1 MFFDPVEERPDG
13 RKYNPQVMS
22 FIRNDWITQ
31 QMRDRYGS
39 ANPARTRQ
47 LEMPPAHAL
56 LHTHSES
63 EFTEFKTLSVF
74 VGTYNVNG
82 KVPTEDI
89 TSWLCDFKK
98 LGAKDVPD
106 IYVVG
111 CVNQP
116 CTAASL

>member
-1 MFFDPVEERPDG
+1 MAA
-13 RKYNPQVMS
+13 
-22 FIRNDWITQ
+22 RN
-31 QMRDRYGS
+31 
-39 ANPARTRQ
+39 
-47 LEMPPAHAL
+47 AL
-56 LHTHSES
+56 SSCLVAWHIHSES

-111 CVNQP
+111 CVNNSVQQP
-116 CTAASL
+116 ACERLLTCGCGHPRDMPASKKLST